1 MFKGNFINYCRSVA
15 RFIKLELEFE
25 NFITSPF
32 DIECTYHAEILITL
46 KREFLNIKT
55 SHCFKTLTLLKQ
67 GAIFYLIIMAA
78 VPV

>member
-1 MFKGNFINYCRSVA
+1 M
-15 RFIKLELEFE
+15 KLGLEFE

-32 DIECTYHAEILITL
+32 DLECTYHAEILITL

-55 SHCFKTLTLLKQ
+55 SHCFKTLTLLYQ
-67 GAIFYLIIMAA
+67 GAKFNFIIMAA